1 MGLNPKIKTIELGIE
16 ELHTYTIYP
25 LSMADEFKLF
35 DTISDIAEKISG
47 ITDES
52 TETETTTVVLTVFDV
67 LKENITEVL
76 KMVTKK
82 DNRPEL
88 NDIDNEQFTELLEM
102 IFDMNFTGS
111 VKNFQS
117 LVGKIK
123 NMFPQTRRSAQSS
136 NTQPTE

>member
-35 DTISDIAEKISG
+35 DTISDVAEKISG
-47 ITDES
+47 ITDDS
-52 TETETTTVVLTVFDV
+52 DDSETTTVVLTIFDV
-67 LKENITEVL
+67 LKENISTVL
-76 KMVTKK
+76 QMVTKEA
-82 DNRPEL
+82 NRPEMS
-88 NDIDNEQFTELLEM
+88 DIDNEQFTELLEL

-117 LVGKIK
+117 LVGKVK
-123 NMFPQTRRSAQSS
+123 NMFPQTRQSAQ
-136 NTQPTE
+136 